1 MAEKI
6 LKSIPCIAPLWVLWG
21 RRAGHR
27 ERAQSKKGEKIVEK
41 IRITKRYSYWSG
53 RVRVT
58 VEKITAEN
66 ASLKDALELA
76 KKQGADLDEVKE
88 ELDEMGI
95 TISSVPGY
103 YFTVV

>member
-1 MAEKI
+1 M
-6 LKSIPCIAPLWVLWG
+6 
-21 RRAGHR
+21 
-27 ERAQSKKGEKIVEK
+27 EK

-58 VEKITAEN
+58 VEKIAKEN
-66 ASLKDALELA
+66 ATLNQAMDLA

-103 YFTVV
+103 YFTVI